1 MFVIIIIII
10 IVILFIAVSVFS
22 SIQADKANEKKYV
35 TIDTKGKETLL
46 FELTGVHLP
55 ENRRY
60 TSGFVN
66 QYDNVT
72 LEFEPENI
80 YDENAIMVLHSNVN
94 IGYVPSFETD
104 EVKQFMLKY
113 DYCALIYKKE
123 IQSGGYL
130 YMEIGLVQK

>member
-1 MFVIIIIII
+1 M
-10 IVILFIAVSVFS
+10 
-22 SIQADKANEKKYV
+22 KKKK
-35 TIDTKGKETLL
+35 TISTVGKETLL
-46 FELTGVHLP
+46 FELTGVHFP

-60 TSGFVN
+60 ISGFVN
-66 QYDNVT
+66 QYDKVT

-80 YDENAIMVLHSNVN
+80 YDDNAIMVLHGGVN

-104 EVKQFMLKY
+104 EVKEFMLKY
-113 DYCALIYKKE
+113 DYYALIYKKE